1 MVSLPGEESTAYYRE
16 LKYIAAYF
24 NELDKATFGRDHLF
38 IIHDKSGRFYLDKYT
53 FKHAKFIEVTTYVD
67 PWTRDF
73 TPTVPELQVKLKYRP
88 RYLKRST
95 ALRDEKSY
103 EDFALKVDLPQQPYY
118 DIILEGGNIVENG
131 EDKAIITERVFD
143 DNPYMTR
150 DEIANTLEAAI
161 NRDIVFVEDPL
172 DTTGHSDGIVSFVEK
187 DVVLL
192 GYYPD
197 HDPTYYDNVE
207 RAIKQAFPYVQV
219 VPLPS
224 YEVKKTSWG
233 FASSEGSYAN
243 SLVTYNAVYLPFF
256 TNETYN
262 QKALEVFEMH
272 TDKEVVPIRSA
283 GNLAVLGGSI
293 RCLSWQINANHP
305 IAHKLFQ
312 FVEYKSNYHQAK
324 KDESQIYYDTK

>member
-1 MVSLPGEESTAYYRE
+1 MA
-16 LKYIAAYF
+16 
-24 NELDKATFGRDHLF
+24 
-38 IIHDKSGRFYLDKYT
+38 
-53 FKHAKFIEVTTYVD
+53 TYVD

-73 TPTVPELQVKLKYRP
+73 PPTIPELQVKLKYRP

-103 EDFALKVDLPQQPYY
+103 EDFGFQVELPQQPFY
-118 DIILEGGNIVENG
+118 DIVLEGGNIVENG
-131 EDKAIITERVFD
+131 KDKAIITERVFE
-143 DNPYMTR
+143 DNPHLTE
-150 DEIANTLEAAI
+150 DEIAETLEAAI
-161 NRDIVFVEDPL
+161 KRKIVFVQDPL
-172 DTTGHSDGIVSFVEK
+172 DTTGHSDGLVSFVEK

-192 GYYPD
+192 GFYPD
-197 HDPTYYDNVE
+197 HDPTYNYNVE
-207 RAIKQAFPYVQV
+207 RAIKQAFPNVQV

-256 TNETYN
+256 ANETHN
-262 QKALEVFEMH
+262 QIALEVFEKN
-272 TDKEVVPIRSA
+272 TDKEVIPVRSA

-293 RCLSWQINANHP
+293 RCLSWQIDDNHP

-312 FVEYKSNYHQAK
+312 YVEYKSDYRQARK
-324 KDESQIYYDTK
+324 SEAHINHNTK